1 MARTTGDAIFSANFE
16 PRKGEPLD
24 ARTAVEFKADL
35 YLLATWDKGD
45 GNAYINRKIPVVV
58 WGDTEENNGVYR
70 MAVSDDYTDVDNWKR
85 VGDLSLLDSLTAG
98 FDKLD
103 KATISFTDLTRTLQI
118 SPIGTEFTFY
128 QAGKKYSL
136 ATDSIVI
143 PDVEGMYAVYYN
155 NGVLFSVLNPTDSQV
170 SSLIRNNPTVAY
182 VYWNATDKKHEYL
195 GYEMHEV
202 GMSPDT
208 RNYAHFAFG
217 ARYLGGMLP
226 TDVVVGASGNLD
238 TSAQFGI
245 TNGAIADE
253 NIYLATAAVLSTV
266 GLPIFYLAGPEATP
280 YLRGATNPGF
290 SVLTAGTGRIAFN
303 TLVGGVW
310 VIQEVI
316 NKDYVFCHVI
326 AINENNGGR
335 RIVAFTGQQQY
346 LTVALAVA
354 GVKNEIKELKT
365 SGVLPQERVEIASFL
380 FQTDS
385 GYGNAVQARLVA
397 IDANNDWV
405 DWTGGALSSP
415 GSSTPQTT
423 FSDADFTLFND
434 ADISKV
440 LLANLANLT
449 PGATRVVEAA
459 DKSGRMVLD
468 KVVNVELT
476 PSADGVDAIRITKA
490 DGTTKSVT
498 VDTLLNLLTSNND
511 LIMQHPLD
519 PHPYMKFIR
528 GVIKSITDGLANPD
542 SGFTDGTLINFISTL
557 NQFAQVNIRNLSD
570 GPAASTDMTQTAND
584 GTNDDHYNNQGINSS
599 EFQYDPL
606 APLGTGPRTAYY
618 LSTEE
623 MHFYNTVLKPLLF
636 GTNGTLRLRIDENGA
651 LIYGGAWLSDPADMG
666 STPGAL
672 VTKQYADSLMLAQ
685 TQTVIAS
692 GASTVVNLSL
702 GRFIRFDIS
711 GASSP
716 HSISFINQLPGIEY
730 YLFVIQEAVPI
741 DMEFPLGT
749 MQAGGG
755 GNTVPG
761 LAWTHQMVAV
771 LYSGT
776 QYLISTQRYF

>member
-1 MARTTGDAIFSANFE
+1 M
-16 PRKGEPLD
+16 
-24 ARTAVEFKADL
+24 
-35 YLLATWDKGD
+35 
-45 GNAYINRKIPVVV
+45 
-58 WGDTEENNGVYR
+58 
-70 MAVSDDYTDVDNWKR
+70 
-85 VGDLSLLDSLTAG
+85 
-98 FDKLD
+98 
-103 KATISFTDLTRTLQI
+103 
-118 SPIGTEFTFY
+118 
-128 QAGKKYSL
+128 
-136 ATDSIVI
+136 
-143 PDVEGMYAVYYN
+143 
-155 NGVLFSVLNPTDSQV
+155 
-170 SSLIRNNPTVAY
+170 
-182 VYWNATDKKHEYL
+182 
-195 GYEMHEV
+195 
-202 GMSPDT
+202 
-208 RNYAHFAFG
+208 
-217 ARYLGGMLP
+217 
-226 TDVVVGASGNLD
+226 
-238 TSAQFGI
+238 
-245 TNGAIADE
+245 
-253 NIYLATAAVLSTV
+253 
-266 GLPIFYLAGPEATP
+266 
-280 YLRGATNPGF
+280 
-290 SVLTAGTGRIAFN
+290 
-303 TLVGGVW
+303 
-310 VIQEVI
+310 
-316 NKDYVFCHVI
+316 
-326 AINENNGGR
+326 
-335 RIVAFTGQQQY
+335 
-346 LTVALAVA
+346 
-354 GVKNEIKELKT
+354 KT

-511 LIMQHPLD
+511 LIMKHPLA

-528 GVIKSITDGLANPD
+528 GGIKAITDGLANPD
-542 SGFTDGTLINFISTL
+542 SGFIDGTLMNFLSTF
-557 NQFAQVNIRNLSD
+557 NEFAQLNIQNQAD
-570 GPAASTDMTQTAND
+570 GPNSSSDMTQTSND
-584 GTNDDHYNNQGINSS
+584 GTNDDRFNNQGINSS

-606 APLGTGPRTAYY
+606 DPLGTGARTAYY

-651 LIYGGAWLSDPADMG
+651 LINGGAWLSDPADMG

-685 TQTVIAS
+685 SQTVIAS
-692 GASTVVNLSL
+692 EASTVVNLSL

-716 HSISFINQLPGIEY
+716 HSISFINQQPGIEY

-749 MQAGGG
+749 VQAGGG
-755 GNTVPG
+755 GNNVPG
-761 LAWTHQMVAV
+761 LAWTNQMVAV
-771 LYSGT
+771 LYSGM